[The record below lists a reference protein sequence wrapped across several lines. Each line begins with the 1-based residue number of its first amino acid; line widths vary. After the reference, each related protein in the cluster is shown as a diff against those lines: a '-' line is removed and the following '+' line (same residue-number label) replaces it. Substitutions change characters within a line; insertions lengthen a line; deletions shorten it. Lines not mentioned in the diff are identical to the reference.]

1 MLGAR
6 GPRLEVVADAT
17 FLTEPV
23 SCEVSNAVGSAN
35 RSTALEVL
43 CEKGRDVGVTEVGV
57 VVPEG
62 GTRTGVG
69 LGLAE
74 LQERS
79 EAGVGAGLVALDFEW
94 RMLPGDLHVDLQCFE
109 EADPG
114 SGTHP
119 TPLLSLLQMDPFC
132 RQNQSP
138 CPWTWG
144 KTPPS
149 AVSGAGT
156 HFHG

>member
-43 CEKGRDVGVTEVGV
+43 CEKGRGRGWTEVGV

-62 GTRTGVG
+62 GARTGVG
-69 LGLAE
+69 LGLAG
-74 LQERS
+74 LQDLS
-79 EAGVGAGLVALDFEW
+79 VAGVSAGFVGEDI
-94 RMLPGDLHVDLQCFE
+94 
-109 EADPG
+109 
-114 SGTHP
+114 
-119 TPLLSLLQMDPFC
+119 
-132 RQNQSP
+132 
-138 CPWTWG
+138 
-144 KTPPS
+144 
-149 AVSGAGT
+149 
-156 HFHG
+156 